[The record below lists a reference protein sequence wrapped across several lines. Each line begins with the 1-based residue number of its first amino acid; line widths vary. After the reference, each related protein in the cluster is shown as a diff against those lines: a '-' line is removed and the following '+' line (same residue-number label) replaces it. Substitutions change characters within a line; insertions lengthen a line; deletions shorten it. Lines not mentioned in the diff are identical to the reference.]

1 MEAITHWAG
10 NIVSYLVF
18 LTVLT
23 GLLPAHKYEKY
34 IRLFAGCILLLIV
47 LKPLTDG
54 LRLEER
60 LNYLFTSLSFENE
73 AGELKREM
81 DEIEVRRR
89 NMVLSQYEAE
99 ASKEAVR
106 VAAEAGFSVEKAD
119 VELEKDPESEQ
130 FASVRSVTVY
140 VAGSEAGMEA
150 AERED
155 PSSMI
160 GGINEKIPRGS
171 FMFSIEKLCD
181 RWGWSRNRVKRFLA
195 LLEREQMIETKRTNK
210 GTLISVLNYNAFQSV
225 EEVTEKET
233 EISDAHETAKK
244 VARFIPPTVDEVQA
258 YCEERKN
265 GVDARCFVDFYES
278 KNWVVGKAKMK
289 NWKAAVRTWE
299 RNRRD
304 KVTRN
309 TVNANNSS
317 QLQYLLES
325 ME

>member
-1 MEAITHWAG
+1 MEVITHWAG

-60 LNYLFTSLSFENE
+60 LNYLFASLSLENE

-150 AERED
+150 GMEAAELEENQ
-155 PSSMI
+155 SSMI
-160 GGINEKIPRGS
+160 EIEKIPP
-171 FMFSIEKLCD
+171 I
-181 RWGWSRNRVKRFLA
+181 
-195 LLEREQMIETKRTNK
+195 
-210 GTLISVLNYNAFQSV
+210 
-225 EEVTEKET
+225 
-233 EISDAHETAKK
+233 EISLKQEQKQGEPAAAQAVSWMNGEKIWELQQRLASFYQVEADH
-244 VARFIPPTVDEVQA
+244 VEV
-258 YCEERKN
+258 R
-265 GVDARCFVDFYES
+265 
-278 KNWVVGKAKMK
+278 
-289 NWKAAVRTWE
+289 
-299 RNRRD
+299 
-304 KVTRN
+304 
-309 TVNANNSS
+309 
-317 QLQYLLES
+317 
-325 ME
+325 MEP

>member
-1 MEAITHWAG
+1 MEVITHWAG

-73 AGELKREM
+73 AGELKSEM

-150 AERED
+150 GMEAAELEENQ
-155 PSSMI
+155 SSMI
-160 GGINEKIPRGS
+160 EIEKIPP
-171 FMFSIEKLCD
+171 I
-181 RWGWSRNRVKRFLA
+181 
-195 LLEREQMIETKRTNK
+195 
-210 GTLISVLNYNAFQSV
+210 
-225 EEVTEKET
+225 
-233 EISDAHETAKK
+233 EISLEQEQKQGEPAAAQAVSWMNGEKIWELQQRLASFYQVEADH
-244 VARFIPPTVDEVQA
+244 VEV
-258 YCEERKN
+258 R
-265 GVDARCFVDFYES
+265 
-278 KNWVVGKAKMK
+278 
-289 NWKAAVRTWE
+289 
-299 RNRRD
+299 
-304 KVTRN
+304 
-309 TVNANNSS
+309 
-317 QLQYLLES
+317 
-325 ME
+325 MEP

>member
-1 MEAITHWAG
+1 MEVITHWAG

-54 LRLEER
+54 LRLEEG

-150 AERED
+150 GMEAAELEENQ
-155 PSSMI
+155 SSMI
-160 GGINEKIPRGS
+160 EIEKIPP
-171 FMFSIEKLCD
+171 I
-181 RWGWSRNRVKRFLA
+181 
-195 LLEREQMIETKRTNK
+195 
-210 GTLISVLNYNAFQSV
+210 
-225 EEVTEKET
+225 
-233 EISDAHETAKK
+233 EISLKQEQKQGEPAAAQAVSWMNGEKIWELQQRLASFYQVEADH
-244 VARFIPPTVDEVQA
+244 VEV
-258 YCEERKN
+258 R
-265 GVDARCFVDFYES
+265 
-278 KNWVVGKAKMK
+278 
-289 NWKAAVRTWE
+289 
-299 RNRRD
+299 
-304 KVTRN
+304 
-309 TVNANNSS
+309 
-317 QLQYLLES
+317 
-325 ME
+325 MEP

>member
-1 MEAITHWAG
+1 MEAIIHWAG

-150 AERED
+150 GMEATELEENQ
-155 PSSMI
+155 SSMI
-160 GGINEKIPRGS
+160 EIEKIPP
-171 FMFSIEKLCD
+171 I
-181 RWGWSRNRVKRFLA
+181 
-195 LLEREQMIETKRTNK
+195 
-210 GTLISVLNYNAFQSV
+210 
-225 EEVTEKET
+225 
-233 EISDAHETAKK
+233 EISLEQEQKQGEPAAAQAVSWMNGEKIWELQQRLASFYQVEADH
-244 VARFIPPTVDEVQA
+244 VEV
-258 YCEERKN
+258 R
-265 GVDARCFVDFYES
+265 
-278 KNWVVGKAKMK
+278 
-289 NWKAAVRTWE
+289 
-299 RNRRD
+299 
-304 KVTRN
+304 
-309 TVNANNSS
+309 
-317 QLQYLLES
+317 
-325 ME
+325 MEP

>member
-1 MEAITHWAG
+1 MEVITHWAG

-34 IRLFAGCILLLIV
+34 LRLFAGCILLLIV

-150 AERED
+150 GMEAAELEENQ
-155 PSSMI
+155 SSMI
-160 GGINEKIPRGS
+160 EIEKIPP
-171 FMFSIEKLCD
+171 I
-181 RWGWSRNRVKRFLA
+181 
-195 LLEREQMIETKRTNK
+195 
-210 GTLISVLNYNAFQSV
+210 
-225 EEVTEKET
+225 
-233 EISDAHETAKK
+233 EISLKQEQKQGEPAAAQAVSWMNGEKIWELQQRLASFYQVEADH
-244 VARFIPPTVDEVQA
+244 VEV
-258 YCEERKN
+258 R
-265 GVDARCFVDFYES
+265 
-278 KNWVVGKAKMK
+278 
-289 NWKAAVRTWE
+289 
-299 RNRRD
+299 
-304 KVTRN
+304 
-309 TVNANNSS
+309 
-317 QLQYLLES
+317 
-325 ME
+325 MEP

>member
-1 MEAITHWAG
+1 MEVITHWAG

-73 AGELKREM
+73 AGELKSEM

-130 FASVRSVTVY
+130 VASVRSVTVY

-150 AERED
+150 GMEAAELEENQ
-155 PSSMI
+155 SSMI
-160 GGINEKIPRGS
+160 EIEKIPP
-171 FMFSIEKLCD
+171 I
-181 RWGWSRNRVKRFLA
+181 
-195 LLEREQMIETKRTNK
+195 
-210 GTLISVLNYNAFQSV
+210 
-225 EEVTEKET
+225 
-233 EISDAHETAKK
+233 EISLKQEQKQGEPAAAQAVSWMNGEKIWELQQRLASFYQVEADH
-244 VARFIPPTVDEVQA
+244 VEV
-258 YCEERKN
+258 R
-265 GVDARCFVDFYES
+265 
-278 KNWVVGKAKMK
+278 
-289 NWKAAVRTWE
+289 
-299 RNRRD
+299 
-304 KVTRN
+304 
-309 TVNANNSS
+309 
-317 QLQYLLES
+317 
-325 ME
+325 MEP

>member
-1 MEAITHWAG
+1 MEVITHWAG

-140 VAGSEAGMEA
+140 VAGSEAGMEEGMEA
-150 AERED
+150 AELEENQ
-155 PSSMI
+155 SSMI
-160 GGINEKIPRGS
+160 EIEKIPP
-171 FMFSIEKLCD
+171 I
-181 RWGWSRNRVKRFLA
+181 
-195 LLEREQMIETKRTNK
+195 
-210 GTLISVLNYNAFQSV
+210 
-225 EEVTEKET
+225 
-233 EISDAHETAKK
+233 EISLEQEQKQGEPAAAQAVSWMNGEKIWELQQRLASFYQVEADH
-244 VARFIPPTVDEVQA
+244 VEV
-258 YCEERKN
+258 R
-265 GVDARCFVDFYES
+265 
-278 KNWVVGKAKMK
+278 
-289 NWKAAVRTWE
+289 
-299 RNRRD
+299 
-304 KVTRN
+304 
-309 TVNANNSS
+309 
-317 QLQYLLES
+317 
-325 ME
+325 MEP

>member
-1 MEAITHWAG
+1 MEVITHWAG

-150 AERED
+150 GMEAAELEENQ
-155 PSSMI
+155 SSMI
-160 GGINEKIPRGS
+160 EIEKIPP
-171 FMFSIEKLCD
+171 I
-181 RWGWSRNRVKRFLA
+181 
-195 LLEREQMIETKRTNK
+195 
-210 GTLISVLNYNAFQSV
+210 
-225 EEVTEKET
+225 
-233 EISDAHETAKK
+233 EISLKQEQKQGEPAAAQAVSWMNGEKIWELQQRLASFYQVEADH
-244 VARFIPPTVDEVQA
+244 VEV
-258 YCEERKN
+258 R
-265 GVDARCFVDFYES
+265 
-278 KNWVVGKAKMK
+278 
-289 NWKAAVRTWE
+289 
-299 RNRRD
+299 
-304 KVTRN
+304 
-309 TVNANNSS
+309 
-317 QLQYLLES
+317 
-325 ME
+325 MEP

>member
-1 MEAITHWAG
+1 MEVIIHWAG

-73 AGELKREM
+73 AGELKSEM

-99 ASKEAVR
+99 ASREAVR

-150 AERED
+150 AELEENQ
-155 PSSMI
+155 SSMI
-160 GGINEKIPRGS
+160 EIEKIPP
-171 FMFSIEKLCD
+171 I
-181 RWGWSRNRVKRFLA
+181 
-195 LLEREQMIETKRTNK
+195 
-210 GTLISVLNYNAFQSV
+210 
-225 EEVTEKET
+225 
-233 EISDAHETAKK
+233 EISLEQEQKQGEPAAAQAVSWMNGEKIWELQQRLASFYQVEADH
-244 VARFIPPTVDEVQA
+244 VEV
-258 YCEERKN
+258 R
-265 GVDARCFVDFYES
+265 
-278 KNWVVGKAKMK
+278 
-289 NWKAAVRTWE
+289 
-299 RNRRD
+299 
-304 KVTRN
+304 
-309 TVNANNSS
+309 
-317 QLQYLLES
+317 
-325 ME
+325 MEP

>member
-1 MEAITHWAG
+1 MEAITRWAG

-23 GLLPAHKYEKY
+23 GLLPARKYEKY

-140 VAGSEAGMEA
+140 VAGSEVGMEA
-150 AERED
+150 VQGAENVADGKNMGNRE
-155 PSSMI
+155 SNGMGKQNSTGRTQSEMGEESVKSGRAGNGENQGSMI
-160 GGINEKIPRGS
+160 EIEKIS
-171 FMFSIEKLCD
+171 SVEI
-181 RWGWSRNRVKRFLA
+181 S
-195 LLEREQMIETKRTNK
+195 LEQEQKQGEQQLQERQIQQQQQREQ
-210 GTLISVLNYNAFQSV
+210 QSQGGQPQDGQQPERQQGQVQQEQPAAAQAVSWMNGEKIWELQQRLASFYQV
-225 EEVTEKET
+225 EADHVEV
-233 EISDAHETAKK
+233 
-244 VARFIPPTVDEVQA
+244 R
-258 YCEERKN
+258 
-265 GVDARCFVDFYES
+265 
-278 KNWVVGKAKMK
+278 
-289 NWKAAVRTWE
+289 
-299 RNRRD
+299 
-304 KVTRN
+304 
-309 TVNANNSS
+309 
-317 QLQYLLES
+317 
-325 ME
+325 MEP

>member
-1 MEAITHWAG
+1 MEVITHWAG

-73 AGELKREM
+73 AGELKSEM

-150 AERED
+150 GMEAAELEENQ
-155 PSSMI
+155 SSMI
-160 GGINEKIPRGS
+160 EIEKIPP
-171 FMFSIEKLCD
+171 I
-181 RWGWSRNRVKRFLA
+181 
-195 LLEREQMIETKRTNK
+195 
-210 GTLISVLNYNAFQSV
+210 
-225 EEVTEKET
+225 
-233 EISDAHETAKK
+233 EISLEQEQKQGEPAAAQAVSWMNGEKIWELQQRLASFYQVEADH
-244 VARFIPPTVDEVQA
+244 VEV
-258 YCEERKN
+258 R
-265 GVDARCFVDFYES
+265 
-278 KNWVVGKAKMK
+278 
-289 NWKAAVRTWE
+289 
-299 RNRRD
+299 
-304 KVTRN
+304 
-309 TVNANNSS
+309 
-317 QLQYLLES
+317 
-325 ME
+325 MEH

>member
-1 MEAITHWAG
+1 MEVITHWAG

-73 AGELKREM
+73 AGELKNEM

-150 AERED
+150 GMEAVELEENQ
-155 PSSMI
+155 SSMI
-160 GGINEKIPRGS
+160 EIEKIPP
-171 FMFSIEKLCD
+171 I
-181 RWGWSRNRVKRFLA
+181 
-195 LLEREQMIETKRTNK
+195 
-210 GTLISVLNYNAFQSV
+210 
-225 EEVTEKET
+225 
-233 EISDAHETAKK
+233 EISLEQEQKQGEPAAAQAVSWMNGEKIWELQQRLASFYQVEADH
-244 VARFIPPTVDEVQA
+244 VEV
-258 YCEERKN
+258 R
-265 GVDARCFVDFYES
+265 
-278 KNWVVGKAKMK
+278 
-289 NWKAAVRTWE
+289 
-299 RNRRD
+299 
-304 KVTRN
+304 
-309 TVNANNSS
+309 
-317 QLQYLLES
+317 
-325 ME
+325 MEP

>member
-1 MEAITHWAG
+1 MEVITHWAG

-73 AGELKREM
+73 AGELKSEM

-140 VAGSEAGMEA
+140 VAGSEAGMEEGMEA
-150 AERED
+150 AELEENQ
-155 PSSMI
+155 SSMI
-160 GGINEKIPRGS
+160 EIEKISP
-171 FMFSIEKLCD
+171 I
-181 RWGWSRNRVKRFLA
+181 
-195 LLEREQMIETKRTNK
+195 
-210 GTLISVLNYNAFQSV
+210 
-225 EEVTEKET
+225 
-233 EISDAHETAKK
+233 EISLEQEQKQGEPAAAQAVSWMNGEKIWELQQRLASFYQVEADH
-244 VARFIPPTVDEVQA
+244 VEV
-258 YCEERKN
+258 R
-265 GVDARCFVDFYES
+265 
-278 KNWVVGKAKMK
+278 
-289 NWKAAVRTWE
+289 
-299 RNRRD
+299 
-304 KVTRN
+304 
-309 TVNANNSS
+309 
-317 QLQYLLES
+317 
-325 ME
+325 MEP

>member
-1 MEAITHWAG
+1 MEVITHWAG

-73 AGELKREM
+73 AGELKSEM

-150 AERED
+150 GMEAAELEENQ
-155 PSSMI
+155 SSMI
-160 GGINEKIPRGS
+160 EIEKIPP
-171 FMFSIEKLCD
+171 IEISLEQEQKQGEPAAAQAVSWMNGEKIWELQQ
-181 RWGWSRNRVKRFLA
+181 RLA
-195 LLEREQMIETKRTNK
+195 LFYQ
-210 GTLISVLNYNAFQSV
+210 V
-225 EEVTEKET
+225 EADHVEV
-233 EISDAHETAKK
+233 
-244 VARFIPPTVDEVQA
+244 R
-258 YCEERKN
+258 
-265 GVDARCFVDFYES
+265 
-278 KNWVVGKAKMK
+278 
-289 NWKAAVRTWE
+289 
-299 RNRRD
+299 
-304 KVTRN
+304 
-309 TVNANNSS
+309 
-317 QLQYLLES
+317 
-325 ME
+325 MEP

>member
-1 MEAITHWAG
+1 MEVITHWAG

-73 AGELKREM
+73 AGELKNEM

-150 AERED
+150 GMEAAELEENQ
-155 PSSMI
+155 SSMI
-160 GGINEKIPRGS
+160 EIEKIPP
-171 FMFSIEKLCD
+171 I
-181 RWGWSRNRVKRFLA
+181 
-195 LLEREQMIETKRTNK
+195 
-210 GTLISVLNYNAFQSV
+210 
-225 EEVTEKET
+225 
-233 EISDAHETAKK
+233 EISLEQEQKQGEPAAAQAVSWMNGEKIWELQQRLASFYQVEADH
-244 VARFIPPTVDEVQA
+244 VEV
-258 YCEERKN
+258 R
-265 GVDARCFVDFYES
+265 
-278 KNWVVGKAKMK
+278 
-289 NWKAAVRTWE
+289 
-299 RNRRD
+299 
-304 KVTRN
+304 
-309 TVNANNSS
+309 
-317 QLQYLLES
+317 
-325 ME
+325 MEP

>member
-1 MEAITHWAG
+1 MEVITHWAG

-150 AERED
+150 GMEAAELEENQ
-155 PSSMI
+155 SSMI
-160 GGINEKIPRGS
+160 EIEKIPP
-171 FMFSIEKLCD
+171 I
-181 RWGWSRNRVKRFLA
+181 
-195 LLEREQMIETKRTNK
+195 
-210 GTLISVLNYNAFQSV
+210 
-225 EEVTEKET
+225 
-233 EISDAHETAKK
+233 EISPKQEQKQGEPAAAQAVSWMNGEKIWELQQRLASFYQVEADH
-244 VARFIPPTVDEVQA
+244 VEV
-258 YCEERKN
+258 R
-265 GVDARCFVDFYES
+265 
-278 KNWVVGKAKMK
+278 
-289 NWKAAVRTWE
+289 
-299 RNRRD
+299 
-304 KVTRN
+304 
-309 TVNANNSS
+309 
-317 QLQYLLES
+317 
-325 ME
+325 MEP

>member
-1 MEAITHWAG
+1 MEVITHWAG

-150 AERED
+150 GMEAAELDENQ
-155 PSSMI
+155 SSMI
-160 GGINEKIPRGS
+160 EIEKIPP
-171 FMFSIEKLCD
+171 I
-181 RWGWSRNRVKRFLA
+181 
-195 LLEREQMIETKRTNK
+195 
-210 GTLISVLNYNAFQSV
+210 
-225 EEVTEKET
+225 
-233 EISDAHETAKK
+233 EISLKQEQKQGEPAAAQAVSWMNGEKIWELQQRLASFYQVEADH
-244 VARFIPPTVDEVQA
+244 VEV
-258 YCEERKN
+258 R
-265 GVDARCFVDFYES
+265 
-278 KNWVVGKAKMK
+278 
-289 NWKAAVRTWE
+289 
-299 RNRRD
+299 
-304 KVTRN
+304 
-309 TVNANNSS
+309 
-317 QLQYLLES
+317 
-325 ME
+325 MEP

>member
-1 MEAITHWAG
+1 MEVITHWAG

-99 ASKEAVR
+99 AS
-106 VAAEAGFSVEKAD
+106 VEKAD

-150 AERED
+150 AEQED

-160 GGINEKIPRGS
+160 EIEKISP
-171 FMFSIEKLCD
+171 I
-181 RWGWSRNRVKRFLA
+181 
-195 LLEREQMIETKRTNK
+195 
-210 GTLISVLNYNAFQSV
+210 
-225 EEVTEKET
+225 
-233 EISDAHETAKK
+233 EISLEQEQKQGEPAAAQAVSWMNGEKIWELQQRLASFYQVEADH
-244 VARFIPPTVDEVQA
+244 VEV
-258 YCEERKN
+258 R
-265 GVDARCFVDFYES
+265 
-278 KNWVVGKAKMK
+278 
-289 NWKAAVRTWE
+289 
-299 RNRRD
+299 
-304 KVTRN
+304 
-309 TVNANNSS
+309 
-317 QLQYLLES
+317 
-325 ME
+325 MEP

>member
-1 MEAITHWAG
+1 MEVITHWAG

-150 AERED
+150 GMEAAELEENQ
-155 PSSMI
+155 SSMI
-160 GGINEKIPRGS
+160 EIETSPPIEISLKQEQKQGEPAAAQAVSWMNGEKIWELQQRLAS
-171 FMFSIEKLCD
+171 FY
-181 RWGWSRNRVKRFLA
+181 
-195 LLEREQMIETKRTNK
+195 Q
-210 GTLISVLNYNAFQSV
+210 V
-225 EEVTEKET
+225 EADHVEV
-233 EISDAHETAKK
+233 
-244 VARFIPPTVDEVQA
+244 R
-258 YCEERKN
+258 
-265 GVDARCFVDFYES
+265 
-278 KNWVVGKAKMK
+278 
-289 NWKAAVRTWE
+289 
-299 RNRRD
+299 
-304 KVTRN
+304 
-309 TVNANNSS
+309 
-317 QLQYLLES
+317 
-325 ME
+325 MEP

>member
-1 MEAITHWAG
+1 MEVITHWAG

-73 AGELKREM
+73 AGELKSEM

-140 VAGSEAGMEA
+140 VAGSEAGTEAGMEA
-150 AERED
+150 AELEENQ
-155 PSSMI
+155 SSMI
-160 GGINEKIPRGS
+160 EIEKIPP
-171 FMFSIEKLCD
+171 I
-181 RWGWSRNRVKRFLA
+181 
-195 LLEREQMIETKRTNK
+195 
-210 GTLISVLNYNAFQSV
+210 
-225 EEVTEKET
+225 
-233 EISDAHETAKK
+233 EISLEQEQKQGEPAAAQAVSWMNGEKIWELQQRLASFYQVEADH
-244 VARFIPPTVDEVQA
+244 VEV
-258 YCEERKN
+258 R
-265 GVDARCFVDFYES
+265 
-278 KNWVVGKAKMK
+278 
-289 NWKAAVRTWE
+289 
-299 RNRRD
+299 
-304 KVTRN
+304 
-309 TVNANNSS
+309 
-317 QLQYLLES
+317 
-325 ME
+325 MEP

>member
-1 MEAITHWAG
+1 MEVITHWAG

-73 AGELKREM
+73 AGELKSEM

-99 ASKEAVR
+99 A
-106 VAAEAGFSVEKAD
+106 EAGFSVKKAD

-140 VAGSEAGMEA
+140 VAGSEAEMEA
-150 AERED
+150 AEQEENQ
-155 PSSMI
+155 SSMI
-160 GGINEKIPRGS
+160 EIEKISP
-171 FMFSIEKLCD
+171 I
-181 RWGWSRNRVKRFLA
+181 
-195 LLEREQMIETKRTNK
+195 
-210 GTLISVLNYNAFQSV
+210 
-225 EEVTEKET
+225 
-233 EISDAHETAKK
+233 EISLEQEQKQGEPAAAQAVSWMNGEKIWELQQRLASFYQVEADH
-244 VARFIPPTVDEVQA
+244 VEV
-258 YCEERKN
+258 R
-265 GVDARCFVDFYES
+265 
-278 KNWVVGKAKMK
+278 
-289 NWKAAVRTWE
+289 
-299 RNRRD
+299 
-304 KVTRN
+304 
-309 TVNANNSS
+309 
-317 QLQYLLES
+317 
-325 ME
+325 MEH

>member
-1 MEAITHWAG
+1 MEVITHWAG

-47 LKPLTDG
+47 LNPLTDG

-73 AGELKREM
+73 AGELKSEM

-150 AERED
+150 GMEAAELEENQ
-155 PSSMI
+155 SSMI
-160 GGINEKIPRGS
+160 EIEKIPP
-171 FMFSIEKLCD
+171 I
-181 RWGWSRNRVKRFLA
+181 
-195 LLEREQMIETKRTNK
+195 
-210 GTLISVLNYNAFQSV
+210 
-225 EEVTEKET
+225 
-233 EISDAHETAKK
+233 EISLEQEQKQGEPAAAQAVSWMNGEKIWELQQRLASFYQVEADH
-244 VARFIPPTVDEVQA
+244 VEV
-258 YCEERKN
+258 R
-265 GVDARCFVDFYES
+265 
-278 KNWVVGKAKMK
+278 
-289 NWKAAVRTWE
+289 
-299 RNRRD
+299 
-304 KVTRN
+304 
-309 TVNANNSS
+309 
-317 QLQYLLES
+317 
-325 ME
+325 MEP